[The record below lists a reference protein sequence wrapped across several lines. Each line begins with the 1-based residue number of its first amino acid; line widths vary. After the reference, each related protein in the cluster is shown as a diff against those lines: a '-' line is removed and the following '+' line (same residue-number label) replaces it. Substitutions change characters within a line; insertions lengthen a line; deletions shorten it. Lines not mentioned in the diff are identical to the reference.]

1 MDAPR
6 IRCVVMI
13 AGGPS
18 RRVGAAGLVI
28 GRQGD
33 CDIVVAEPSV
43 SRRHALIQLT
53 GDGAVAIALGR
64 TPLEINDKKCDRIQA
79 LSHGD
84 RIALPGVT
92 LSIELEVSRPSAAA
106 TGTYRLRLDG
116 GGSFGIAHS
125 PFVIG
130 GEPTDDL
137 IIKKWPPRALR
148 LHLAQGELYLEVMVG
163 TARRNPMADGR
174 GGAELEPGAMEP
186 LTVGDRIRYGET
198 TFVIDPEVSSGATT
212 ALGSAELLPS
222 RVVIEVLP
230 RGGRVVF
237 SLSDGDRAVYLADRR
252 LDLLIALLQPP
263 EGYQPGDLIPDDVV
277 RAVVWPRNPGVS
289 RPEINMLISRCR
301 RDLVEA
307 GLAGGRLLERAPG
320 GGATRILLAPN
331 AVVRVQS

>member
-33 CDIVVAEPSV
+33 CDIVVAQPSV

-92 LSIELEVSRPSAAA
+92 LSIELEVARPSAAA
-106 TGTYRLRLDG
+106 AGNYRLRLDG

-137 IIKKWPPRALR
+137 IIKKWPRQALR
-148 LHLAQGELYLEVMVG
+148 LHLAQGDLYLEVMDGV
-163 TARRNPMADGR
+163 AVRNGDL
-174 GGAELEPGAMEP
+174 EVEPGAMEP
-186 LTVGDRIRYGET
+186 LAFGDRIRYRET
-198 TFVIDPEVSSGATT
+198 TFVIDPEASSGATT
-212 ALGSAELLPS
+212 ALGSAEVL
-222 RVVIEVLP
+222 IEMLP
-230 RGGRVVF
+230 RGGRVIF

-263 EGYQPGDLIPDDVV
+263 EGFQPGDLIPDDVV

-320 GGATRILLAPN
+320 GGATRILLAPG
-331 AVVRVQS
+331 AVVRVHS

>member
-1 MDAPR
+1 MEAPR
-6 IRCVVMI
+6 IRCVVVI

-33 CDIVVAEPSV
+33 CDIVVAAPSV

-53 GDGAVAIALGR
+53 GDGAMAIALGR
-64 TPLEINDKKCDRIQA
+64 TPLEINGKKGDRIQA

-84 RIALPGVT
+84 RISLPGVE
-92 LSIELEVSRPSAAA
+92 LSIELEVARPSAAA
-106 TGTYRLRLDG
+106 KGSYRLRLDG

-130 GEPTDDL
+130 GDKADDL
-137 IIKKWPPRALR
+137 IIKKWPPQALR
-148 LHLAQGELYLEVMVG
+148 LHLAQDELYLEVMTGV
-163 TARRNPMADGR
+163 ALRNDS
-174 GGAELEPGAMEP
+174 ELEPGAMEP
-186 LTVGDRIRYGET
+186 LAVGDRVSYRQT

-212 ALGSAELLPS
+212 ALGTAEVLPS
-222 RVVIEVLP
+222 QVVIEMLP
-230 RGGRVVF
+230 RGGRVIF
-237 SLSDGDRAVYLADRR
+237 SLADGDRAVYLADRR
-252 LDLLIALLQPP
+252 LDLLIALLLPP
-263 EGYQPGDLIPDDVV
+263 KGYHAGDLIPDDVV

-320 GGATRILLAPN
+320 GGATRILLAPY

>member
-1 MDAPR
+1 MEAPR
-6 IRCVVMI
+6 IRCVVVT

-33 CDIVVAEPSV
+33 CDIVLADPSI

-64 TPLEINDKKCDRIQA
+64 SPLEINGKKCERMQA

-84 RIALPGVT
+84 RISLPGAE
-92 LSIELEVSRPSAAA
+92 LSIELEMERPSATA
-106 TGTYRLRLDG
+106 TGAYRLRLDG

-130 GEPTDDL
+130 GDKTDDL
-137 IIKKWPPRALR
+137 IIKKWPPQALR
-148 LHLAQGELYLEVMVG
+148 LHLAQRDLYLEVMEG
-163 TARRNPMADGR
+163 KALRNDVAFE
-174 GGAELEPGAMEP
+174 AGAMEP
-186 LTVGDRIRYGET
+186 LAIGDRVTYRRVT
-198 TFVIDPEVSSGATT
+198 MTIDPEVSSGATT
-212 ALGSAELLPS
+212 AIGFAEVLPR
-222 RVVIEVLP
+222 RVVIEMLA
-230 RGGRVVF
+230 RGGRVIF
-237 SLSDGDRAVYLADRR
+237 SLNDGDRAVYLADRR

-263 EGYQPGDLIPDDVV
+263 QGFAPGEFIPDDVV
-277 RAVVWPRNPGVS
+277 RAVVWPRNPGVT

-320 GGATRILLAPN
+320 GGATRLTLAPG
-331 AVVRVQS
+331 ALVQVQS

>member
-1 MDAPR
+1 MEAPR

-33 CDIVVAEPSV
+33 CDIVVAQPSV

-53 GDGAVAIALGR
+53 GDGAMAVALGR
-64 TPLEINDKKCDRIQA
+64 TPLEINGKKCDRIQA
-79 LSHGD
+79 LSDGD
-84 RIALPGVT
+84 RISLPGVE
-92 LSIELEVSRPSAAA
+92 LSIQLDVARPSAAA
-106 TGTYRLRLDG
+106 TGHHRLRLEG

-137 IIKKWPPRALR
+137 IIKKWPPQALR
-148 LHLAQGELYLEVMVG
+148 LHLAQGELYLEVMAG
-163 TARRNPMADGR
+163 TARRDRGR
-174 GGAELEPGAMEP
+174 DTVELEAGAMEQ
-186 LTVGDRIRYGET
+186 LLVGDRLGYRST
-198 TFVIDPEVSSGATT
+198 TFVIDPEVSSRATT
-212 ALGSAELLPS
+212 ALSTAEVLPS
-222 RVVIEVLP
+222 QVVIEMLP
-230 RGGRVVF
+230 RGGRVIF

-263 EGYQPGDLIPDDVV
+263 EGYRPGDLIPDDVV

-320 GGATRILLAPN
+320 GGATRILLAPH